1 MSALTVYAVFADL
14 AEAQRIG
21 REMVE
26 GRLAAC
32 INIMA
37 PCRSIYRWEGAV
49 ESGTEVPAVFKTT
62 SDKADRLIERIAE
75 LHSYS
80 EPAIVAW
87 PIERLPASFGDW
99 IADSTR
105 GG

>member
-1 MSALTVYAVFADL
+1 VSALTVYAVFADL

-26 GRLAAC
+26 TRLAAC
-32 INIMA
+32 VNIMG

-49 ESGTEVPAVFKTT
+49 ESGTEVPAIFKTT
-62 SDKADRLIERIAE
+62 AARADALIERIVE

-80 EPAIVAW
+80 EPAVVAW

-99 IADSTR
+99 VEASCR
-105 GG
+105 N